1 MWTPATFQDGTTS
14 DYGFGWAIS
23 TDEGQRL
30 VSHGGG
36 LPGFSTYIARF
47 IDAGITVI
55 LLTNSHGIT
64 SGAIAKRIAD
74 FYLPARATA
83 L

>member
-47 IDAGITVI
+47 VDTGITVI
-55 LLTNSHGIT
+55 LLIHSHGIA
-64 SGAIAKRIAD
+64 SGAIAKSVAG
-74 FYLPARATA
+74 FYLPGHSTVP
-83 L
+83 